1 MLCSF
6 CQCKKTVTPSEEWQ
20 QDVRRHYDES
30 RSTTGSAYRRYNT
43 VHTKDTVPWVSAAK
57 PPRFLVTIK
66 KHYRIQEVPV
76 GSVRFL
82 LKQIAPHQHNN

>member
-1 MLCSF
+1 MMKVGALPVVP
-6 CQCKKTVTPSEEWQ
+6 TE
-20 QDVRRHYDES
+20 
-30 RSTTGSAYRRYNT
+30 GT
-43 VHTKDTVPWVSAAK
+43 VHRKATVPWVSAAK

-66 KHYRIQEVPV
+66 KHHRIQEVPV